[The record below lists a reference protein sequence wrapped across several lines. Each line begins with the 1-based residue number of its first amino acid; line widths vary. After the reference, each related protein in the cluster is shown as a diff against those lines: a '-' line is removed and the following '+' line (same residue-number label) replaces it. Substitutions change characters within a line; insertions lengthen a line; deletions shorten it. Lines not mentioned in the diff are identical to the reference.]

1 MSTVAVSGM
10 PTRGLLR
17 ILGLAFGVATVVG
30 GVVGMGIL
38 RTPGTIAGLL
48 ASTPLIYAVWLV
60 GGIYAL
66 LAVNSYAEL
75 ATAVPRAGG
84 PYVYVRRAFGNYLGF
99 VTGWCDLANLTA
111 SMAFMAVA
119 CSEFLALLL
128 PWVAGHESVVAAALI
143 VTLAAVN
150 SLGLKTGSA
159 LQQLLTLLK
168 VLLLLALVGA
178 AFAYT
183 GVTSGPALPA
193 YSSATATGVAGIIVA
208 LQLVVGVYS
217 GYNGA
222 CYFSEELTDPGRT
235 LPRSMFVG
243 ALLVIALFLFIN
255 AALLRILTPAAL
267 SASTLP
273 AADALATLYGPVART
288 TVDFVAAASAL
299 AVLHATVLLAPRVLY
314 GMSRDG
320 LFTQS
325 GMYVTRSGVPLA
337 AMWMATGIAVAFTQ
351 MGNFVFLFALV
362 TVICVFLDLLCA
374 LALFVL
380 RRREPNLQ
388 RPYRAFGY
396 PWVPGIVVVTCTAL
410 LIACIL
416 ANPKPSLA
424 AVLVM
429 AAAVPLFRFVCP
441 ARARPGGYELAT
453 TSSNHQEPRA
463 E

>member
-1 MSTVAVSGM
+1 MSTVAVGGM

-30 GVVGMGIL
+30 GMVGLGIL
-38 RTPGTIAGLL
+38 RIPGTIAGML
-48 ASTPLIYAVWLV
+48 ASSRLIYVVWLV
-60 GGIYAL
+60 GGVYAL
-66 LAVNSYAEL
+66 LAVNTYAEL

-99 VTGWCDLANLTA
+99 VTGWCDLANMTA
-111 SMAFMAVA
+111 SMAFMGVA
-119 CSEFLALLL
+119 CSEFLAPLV
-128 PWVAGHESVVAAALI
+128 PGVAGHESLVAPTLI

-168 VLLLLALVGA
+168 VLLLLVLVAA

-183 GVTSGPALPA
+183 GVTPAPA
-193 YSSATATGVAGIIVA
+193 HPAPVAVPVAELAAIIVA
-208 LQLVVGVYS
+208 LQLLVGVYS

-235 LPRSMFVG
+235 LPRSMFG
-243 ALLVIALFLFIN
+243 GTLLVIVLFLLIN

-273 AADALATLYGPVART
+273 AADALAAIYGPVART
-288 TVDFVAAASAL
+288 AVFFVAAASAL
-299 AVLHATVLLAPRVLY
+299 AVLHATVLLAPRILY

-320 LFTQS
+320 LFMQV
-325 GMYVTRSGVPLA
+325 GMYVTRSGVPLVTL
-337 AMWMATGIAVAFTQ
+337 WMATGIAVAFTQ
-351 MGNFVFLFALV
+351 LGNFVFLYALV
-362 TVICVFLDLLCA
+362 AVICVFIDLLCA
-374 LALFVL
+374 LSLFVL
-380 RRREPNLQ
+380 RRREPNLS

-416 ANPKPSLA
+416 ANPQPSLI
-424 AVLVM
+424 AVAVM
-429 AAAVPLFRFVCP
+429 AAAVPLFRYVCP
-441 ARARPGGYELAT
+441 ARVRPVGSDSPL
-453 TSSNHQEPRA
+453 SSLD
-463 E
+463 